1 VTGWVVHSLSRS
13 GGARP
18 RIRVG
23 AAVNDWGR
31 AKALPR
37 MRLRFVPQT
46 GHTPF
51 AMRVPLSL
59 TLTSPSASR
68 FSLHLTQ

>member
-1 VTGWVVHSLSRS
+1 
-13 GGARP
+13 
-18 RIRVG
+18 
-23 AAVNDWGR
+23 
-31 AKALPR
+31 

-46 GHTPF
+46 GHTAL

-68 FSLHLTQ
+68 FSLHFTQ